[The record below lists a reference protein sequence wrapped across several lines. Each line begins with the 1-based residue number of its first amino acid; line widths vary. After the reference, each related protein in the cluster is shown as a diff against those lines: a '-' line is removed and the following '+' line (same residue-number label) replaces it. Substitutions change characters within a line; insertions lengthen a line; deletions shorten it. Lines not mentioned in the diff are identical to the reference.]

1 MSMWLAM
8 ASLTMLSLEPD
19 SDRRIWFICDELPT
33 LHKLPLLG
41 ETIAEVRKF
50 GGCFLLGMQSFS
62 QLEKVYGRS
71 GAQEVFDLLNTRFF
85 FRSPSSDM
93 ARLVSRELGEE
104 ELDES
109 KENYSYG
116 ANSVRDG
123 ISLGNQRATRAIVS
137 YPEVL
142 ELPNLKCFVRLPGQY
157 PVTRLDLIYES
168 RPFNELSLIK
178 RTIVEPAN
186 LAKWVVDDAPEESNI
201 IDKKDKSKI
210 AELFD

>member
-1 MSMWLAM
+1 
-8 ASLTMLSLEPD
+8 
-19 SDRRIWFICDELPT
+19 
-33 LHKLPLLG
+33 
-41 ETIAEVRKF
+41 
-50 GGCFLLGMQSFS
+50 MQSFS

-186 LAKWVVDDAPEESNI
+186 LAKWVIDDVPEESNI